1 MYTSLPLQQTFGS
14 GLGVVVCGDKESI
27 NAKAKPLLYLTAS
40 FYEMTMIIVAR
51 QIIVGTLG
59 CVFID
64 NETHESGVTKCT
76 TGEAWSAFS

>member
-27 NAKAKPLLYLTAS
+27 NAKPKPLLYLTAS

-51 QIIVGTLG
+51 QIM
-59 CVFID
+59 
-64 NETHESGVTKCT
+64 
-76 TGEAWSAFS
+76 